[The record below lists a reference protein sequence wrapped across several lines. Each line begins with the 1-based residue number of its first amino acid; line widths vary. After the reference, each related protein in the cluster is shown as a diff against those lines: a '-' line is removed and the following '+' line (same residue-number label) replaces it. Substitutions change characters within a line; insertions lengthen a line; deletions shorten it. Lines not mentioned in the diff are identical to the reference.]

1 VANSERY
8 ILGPVS
14 LQRAEPA
21 IPPSI
26 AGFRMGAEAQFAQYR
41 TPKGVLKLVIFD
53 YPTPSMAREQ
63 AVEFQKIPGSV
74 IKRTGPLVIAT
85 INPPDADAAERILGK
100 INYQANVTLNEPT
113 PQSQAKGLARM
124 ILNIFVLAGIV
135 LGMCVVGGLG
145 FAGYRIMSRKMW
157 RKEETADMIVLG
169 LGKKQGG
176 K

>member
-1 VANSERY
+1 
-8 ILGPVS
+8 
-14 LQRAEPA
+14 
-21 IPPSI
+21 
-26 AGFRMGAEAQFAQYR
+26 MGAEAQFGQYR
-41 TPKGVLKLVIFD
+41 TPKGLLKLIIFD

-63 AVEFQKIPGSV
+63 AAELQKIAGSV
-74 IKRTGPLVIAT
+74 AKRTGPLVIAT
-85 INPPDADAAERILGK
+85 MNPPDPDAAERLLGK

-157 RKEETADMIVLG
+157 RKEERAEMIVLG
-169 LGKKQGG
+169 LGKNIGG